1 MLGHDNTRAEQ
12 LEAENRAAALFD
24 MPAAQPD
31 HPAGYT
37 PVLLPVMAAMLKGR
51 RRILDIFG
59 GEGGIFAL
67 QHWLGEGVEIQAIE
81 IEPKFAAMHPRTTLG
96 NALHL
101 PWPDNYFDA
110 IFTSPTYGNRFTD
123 KYRPGADCFSYAQ
136 AIKGE
141 LQPDNTGAMRWNPNG
156 GGYQVTHVLAYAEA
170 RRVLCMGGT
179 FGLNMKDHYK
189 GKELQNV
196 TDWHVNTLK
205 ALGFA
210 VVQRRKVKTPS
221 LRYGENHEL
230 RVEYEH
236 VVQFELQ
243 SKEVA

>member
-1 MLGHDNTRAEQ
+1 MT
-12 LEAENRAAALFD
+12 ALLD
-24 MPAAQPD
+24 LPAANPA
-31 HPAGYT
+31 HPATYT
-37 PVLLPVMAAMLKGR
+37 PVLLPVMASILKGR

-67 QHWLGEGVEIQAIE
+67 QHWLGDDVQIEAIE

-101 PWPDNYFDA
+101 PWADNSFDA
-110 IFTSPTYGNRFTD
+110 IFTSPTYGNRFAD
-123 KYRPGADCFSYAQ
+123 KFRPGADCFSYAQ
-136 AIKGE
+136 AIEGE

-156 GGYQVTHVLAYAEA
+156 GLYQVTHVLAYAEA
-170 RRVLCMGGT
+170 RRVLCEGGA

-189 GKELQNV
+189 GKELQPV
-196 TDWHVNTLK
+196 TEWHVNTLK
-205 ALGFA
+205 ALGFQ

-230 RVEYEH
+230 RVEYES
-236 VVQFELQ
+236 VILFELVA
-243 SKEVA
+243 KENA

>member
-1 MLGHDNTRAEQ
+1 MT
-12 LEAENRAAALFD
+12 ALFD
-24 MPAAQPD
+24 VPANPS
-31 HPAGYT
+31 HPARYT
-37 PVLLPVMAAMLKGR
+37 DVLLPVMASMLKGR

-59 GEGGIFAL
+59 GAGGVFAL
-67 QHWLGEGVEIQAIE
+67 EHWLGADVQIEAIE
-81 IEPKFAAMHPRTTLG
+81 LEPEFAAMHHRTRQG

-101 PWPDNYFDA
+101 PWANNTFDA
-110 IFTSPTYGNRFTD
+110 ICTSPGYGNRLAD
-123 KYRPGADCFSYAQ
+123 KYRPDADCFGYAQ
-136 AIKGE
+136 SLQRE
-141 LQPDNTGAMRWNPNG
+141 LHPDNGGGAQWNPNG
-156 GGYQVTHVLAYAEA
+156 GKYQVLHVLAYAEA
-170 RRVLCMGGT
+170 RRVLCEGGG
-179 FGLNMKDHYK
+179 FVLNMKDHYRN
-189 GKELQNV
+189 EVLQNV